1 MFNFKNLDNY
11 LLYSEPDGQY
21 AGPIIASPLCIHFAR
36 FDIYRNWDFTKI
48 LVFEAFITYS
58 HMYGNR
64 FFRIQEKMIEDLRIT
79 KYTLLKTVKSL
90 IDDGYITKA
99 QSGEDENFKN
109 FYTVDFDK
117 IIKDIN
123 QIYNFEVFE
132 ANASQGVRELYISK
146 YKVYKDRAIK
156 HDRRF
161 PKYH

>member
-1 MFNFKNLDNY
+1 MFNFKNLDSY
-11 LLYSEPDGQY
+11 LLYSEPDGKY

-36 FDIYRNWDFTKI
+36 FNIYRNWGFTKI

-58 HMYGNR
+58 HMFGNR
-64 FFRIQEKMIEDLRIT
+64 FFRIQEKMIEDLRLT

-99 QSGEDENFKN
+99 QAGEDENYKN
-109 FYTVDFDK
+109 FYTVNFDK

-123 QIYNFEVFE
+123 QIYRFEVFE
-132 ANASQGVRELYISK
+132 GITKEAVRDLYMRK
-146 YKVYKDRAIK
+146 YEMYKDRAIK
-156 HDRRF
+156 HERRF